1 MKKDNF
7 NKRFTVVVIGT
18 SLFCATGIGVITN
31 TMVNDVPEMIE
42 EIKVMDVRNI
52 AMYPDNITTEAT
64 TATTTTETTT
74 TTEMTTTTT
83 TTEITVTTE
92 EAIET
97 IENVEIEQ
105 ALTYEETESIYYD
118 PYIYYGVTKTDL
130 IMLANVV
137 GGEYGSD
144 WVPIYDKACVVATIM
159 NRYYDGGWQGC
170 NYDGSLRENTIYN
183 IITAPGQYDP
193 YYANY
198 TYNWNVTQSCIDAV
212 DYYFNNQ
219 ELFPHITS
227 FYGDGTYNYFS

>member
-1 MKKDNF
+1 MKKGNF
-7 NKRFTVVVIGT
+7 SKRFTAVVIGT

-31 TMVNDVPEMIE
+31 TMVNDVPEMID

-52 AMYPDNITTEAT
+52 AMYPDNIVTTEAT
-64 TATTTTETTT
+64 TSTTTTETTT
-74 TTEMTTTTT
+74 TMITSTTETTTTT
-83 TTEITVTTE
+83 DETV
-92 EAIET
+92 ET
-97 IENVEIEQ
+97 VEIEQ

-118 PYIYYGVTKTDL
+118 PYVYYGVTETDL

-144 WVPIYDKACVVATIM
+144 WVPVYDKACVVATIM
-159 NRYYDGGWQGC
+159 NRYYDGGWQGY

-212 DYYFNNQ
+212 NYYFNNQ